1 MSCHSLISSSRICP
15 SFAYSCRCLYNVH
28 FLEFWELIK
37 PYDICPTFFIP
48 HMSVATNRPP
58 PQLTCSVRLIRAPL
72 PRSYLSWPSLNS
84 FATSISP
91 ITSTRYFNFNF
102 FRFVF
107 CLLTFVFW
115 LLSFSCDSS
124 TFWPSHHW
132 KNVLAYDTLYNTP
145 QVVGLAVRSQKNRTT
160 HEEYSSKPCY
170 TDCPNH

>member
-84 FATSISP
+84 FATSIS
-91 ITSTRYFNFNF
+91 
-102 FRFVF
+102 
-107 CLLTFVFW
+107 
-115 LLSFSCDSS
+115 LSFRNSLNLMTYAPPSS
-124 TFWPSHHW
+124 YRICPSLPTAHHL
-132 KNVLAYDTLYNTP
+132 N
-145 QVVGLAVRSQKNRTT
+145 
-160 HEEYSSKPCY
+160 
-170 TDCPNH
+170 